1 MSDFGYENNPAKEY
15 NKQSVGGVQMSG
27 LMKVR
32 TNSKNA
38 AAQIHGSGPTTKSYS
53 GPGSAD
59 NASFDKKREQKD
71 VKPSMKGLPLTGS
84 LIASEAGSKS
94 FKMPSN
100 RSNHNSVGDCM

>member
-1 MSDFGYENNPAKEY
+1 MSVHDSAPQY
-15 NKQSVGGVQMSG
+15 NKTSVGGVQMSG

-38 AAQIHGSGPTTKSYS
+38 AAQIHGAGPTTKSYS

-71 VKPSMKGLPLTGS
+71 VSKSLMGFSDSRTNIIKPSNQS
-84 LIASEAGSKS
+84 NSKS
-94 FKMPSN
+94 
-100 RSNHNSVGDCM
+100 VGA